1 MNKKVKNAF
10 QEELR
15 GDGEKLRG
23 KKKMFIGADK
33 TLNFYKMDKDTHET
47 LQKKIWQKTTKNK
60 HWLREAIIR
69 EKKDFCEIT
78 S

>member
-47 LQKKIWQKTTKNK
+47 LQKKNMTKDY
-60 HWLREAIIR
+60 
-69 EKKDFCEIT
+69 KKQTLTKPPFVNFFCEIT

>member
-23 KKKMFIGADK
+23 KKMFIGADK

-47 LQKKIWQKTTKNK
+47 LQKKNMTKDY
-60 HWLREAIIR
+60 
-69 EKKDFCEIT
+69 KKQT
-78 S
+78 LTKGSHHS